1 MFGPRLVSGIVL
13 IIIAILALSM
23 GGPVLA
29 GILLAISLIAYREL
43 TKALGVSGSFRTR
56 NPQAGSMQAGGAQA
70 CGTQTGSTQADSTQT
85 GGTRAVEIARAS
97 EDLQAVSS
105 GRKSGGFNL
114 LEILGMAGVVL
125 YYATIYF
132 SGTEVLQLMCIV
144 GVFMALMFAYV
155 VTFPRFHAEQVV
167 GAFFAFMYA
176 PVMLS
181 FVYLTRICPQGI
193 YIVWMILIS
202 SWGCDTCAYVV
213 GKLIGKKRIFPHLSP
228 KKSLEGCIGGVLGA
242 ALIGGLYGHFFV
254 EAAFPDQTVMWILAF
269 ICAVGAVMSQV
280 GDLAASAI
288 KRNHNIKDY
297 GKLIPGHG
305 GIMDRFDSMIVTA
318 PMIYFLAILLI
329 RF

>member
-13 IIIAILALSM
+13 IIIAILALSL

-43 TKALGVSGSFRTR
+43 TKALGVSGVQRQQDSLEDGGEQR
-56 NPQAGSMQAGGAQA
+56 NSVKDGGVHSN
-70 CGTQTGSTQADSTQT
+70 GH
-85 GGTRAVEIARAS
+85 
-97 EDLQAVSS
+97 
-105 GRKSGGFNL
+105 FNL
-114 LEILGMAGVVL
+114 LEILGMLGVVL

-132 SGTEVLQLMCIV
+132 SGAEVLQLMCIV

-155 VTFPRFHAEQVV
+155 VTFPKFHAEQVV

-181 FVYLTRICPQGI
+181 FVYLTRMCPQGI

-269 ICAVGAVMSQV
+269 ICGVGAVMSQV

-318 PMIYFLAILLI
+318 PMIYFLAILMI